1 MIIPINFGLVK
12 REIKKGDLKMSY
24 TVNQRVAIYR
34 KMANLTQT
42 EAAERLGMKCST
54 YSQMERKGN
63 ISVEKLMAIADVFGV
78 NPAVLL
84 RDPMELQSEKTAA
97 AAEPAPE
104 KTASV
109 MHKPIF
115 TPSSRPPFV
124 VTRNEENL
132 LTILRNLPKSDVD
145 EIRSLINEK
154 YQNSKKKK

>member
-1 MIIPINFGLVK
+1 
-12 REIKKGDLKMSY
+12 MSY

-63 ISVEKLMAIADVFGV
+63 ISVDKLMAIAEVFGI

-84 RDPMELQSEKTAA
+84 RDPMDFQSEQPVSRPETVP
-97 AAEPAPE
+97 EQPAPALHE
-104 KTASV
+104 PV
-109 MHKPIF
+109 F
-115 TPSSRPPFV
+115 TPAARPPFLI
-124 VTRNEENL
+124 THNEENL

-145 EIRSLINEK
+145 EIRNFINEK
-154 YQNSKKKK
+154 YQNSKKKQ